1 VTAGTKLAREGAAS
15 WPDERL
21 VSECLKGNEQ
31 AWSALIDKYK
41 NLIYSIPVKMGM
53 HDEAADIFQAVCL
66 DLLADLPRLREPRAL
81 PKWLMQ
87 ACYHKCLQVRRK
99 SQQHVTAAETDVEAI
114 PADAEQAP
122 LPDHMLCELEKEQMV
137 RDALTELSPRCER
150 MVRMLFFENPP
161 RPYQEIARELDL
173 ATGSIGF
180 VRGRCL
186 EKLKKYLEKMGF

>member
-1 VTAGTKLAREGAAS
+1 MIGGAKPAREGAAS
-15 WPDERL
+15 WSDERL

-31 AWSALIDKYK
+31 AWSGLIDKYK

-66 DLLADLPRLREPRAL
+66 DLLSDLPRLREPRAL

-87 ACYHKCLQVRRK
+87 ACYHKCLQYRRK
-99 SQQHVTAAETDVEAI
+99 TQKHLAAPEAEAEDL
-114 PADAEQAP
+114 PADAEHAP

-180 VRGRCL
+180 IRGRCL